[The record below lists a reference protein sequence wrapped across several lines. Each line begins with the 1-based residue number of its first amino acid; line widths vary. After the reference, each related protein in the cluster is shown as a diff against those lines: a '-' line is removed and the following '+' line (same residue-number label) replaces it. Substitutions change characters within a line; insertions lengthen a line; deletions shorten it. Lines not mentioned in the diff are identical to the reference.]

1 MEYIKVRIKVI
12 NPNENMIKNGMDKI
26 LILINKNEIE
36 DYNDFINII
45 NEYFKKY
52 GKIETARLIARKHLE
67 AMSRTFREFEPH
79 TIWEC
84 YSPEYM
90 RPSDRED
97 VPLVRPDFVG
107 WSGLGPIAFLSDPEL
122 WPDFRN

>member
-45 NEYFKKY
+45 NEYF
-52 GKIETARLIARKHLE
+52 
-67 AMSRTFREFEPH
+67 
-79 TIWEC
+79 
-84 YSPEYM
+84 
-90 RPSDRED
+90 
-97 VPLVRPDFVG
+97 
-107 WSGLGPIAFLSDPEL
+107 
-122 WPDFRN
+122 